1 MQEESAEN
9 IKSDILPY
17 DFVREN
23 QVIASETKDG
33 YIVISPNKLSISIYQ
48 ELQRFLNSN
57 FGKSFSFSWA

>member
-23 QVIASETKDG
+23 QVIVSETKDG
-33 YIVISPNKLSISIYQ
+33 YIVISPNKLSINIY
-48 ELQRFLNSN
+48 
-57 FGKSFSFSWA
+57 

>member
-1 MQEESAEN
+1 MLFVGDLPVVQEFGPDQTKRITMQEESAEN

-33 YIVISPNKLSISIYQ
+33 YNYVVGY
-48 ELQRFLNSN
+48 
-57 FGKSFSFSWA
+57 FS